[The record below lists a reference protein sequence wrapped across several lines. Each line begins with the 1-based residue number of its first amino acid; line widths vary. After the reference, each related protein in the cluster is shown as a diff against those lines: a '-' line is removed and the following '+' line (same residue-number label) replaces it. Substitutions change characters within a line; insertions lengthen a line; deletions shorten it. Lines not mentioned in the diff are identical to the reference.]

1 MIEEG
6 NKKKEKSIA
15 WEEGKDDEKTQAEEG
30 REEETA
36 KPTFSLISVLIFV
49 SSSPKSLIGLILTP
63 LFGLFIYNPF
73 EFPNVEMCTNKF
85 GDESMEKNMLS
96 LSTCV
101 SKKKKS
107 PPQPLAAFSEH
118 LEVTTMSFNFG

>member
-85 GDESMEKNMLS
+85 GDESMEKNMLI
-96 LSTCV
+96 LCAGNQLLRSTLILFFLKSV
-101 SKKKKS
+101 SKDAS
-107 PPQPLAAFSEH
+107 II
-118 LEVTTMSFNFG
+118 